1 MKVAHLLVLASLI
14 LPSCSV
20 VMASNKSGVEI
31 DVLQSAWTRTQLIAL
46 GAEPIISEKNDEGQ
60 LVETYKVQRER
71 GSIARAFMHGALDI
85 FTVFLWEFA
94 GTPIES
100 SLDEKKYFSVKV
112 TFDENDHIQKMELF

>member
-1 MKVAHLLVLASLI
+1 MKKTLLLLLASL

-20 VMASNKSGVEI
+20 VMASNKSGIEI
-31 DVLQSAWTRTQLIAL
+31 DMLQSAWSRTQLIAM
-46 GAEPIISEKNDEGQ
+46 GAEPMISEKNQEGQ

-71 GSIARAFMHGALDI
+71 GSIARAFMHGTLDL
-85 FTVFLWEFA
+85 FTLFLWEMA

-100 SLDEKKYFSVKV
+100 SLDEIKYYCVKV